1 MSPSARTAASTTPY
15 APTSSALCAA
25 ARSCP
30 PAQFVETGSRW
41 CTATAGPSGAGLQ
54 ACAWTTVRSARR
66 HALAPKS
73 RGVRY
78 RSARHRGVAQPGSA
92 PDWGSGGRRFKSCR
106 PDHTSQSL
114 TSAATP
120 AALHFAQVIVPP
132 RRVRRQSTGRK
143 VAPSWMLHSL
153 RTFVRGVDR
162 WKSIERPKRP
172 WPKGSRACF
181 AVGDIGVGTAGRS
194 SMTSRRVSARRR
206 EAFRGD
212 RPQPILASSPGVSR
226 RKSAEQP

>member
-1 MSPSARTAASTTPY
+1 
-15 APTSSALCAA
+15 
-25 ARSCP
+25 
-30 PAQFVETGSRW
+30 
-41 CTATAGPSGAGLQ
+41 
-54 ACAWTTVRSARR
+54 
-66 HALAPKS
+66 
-73 RGVRY
+73 
-78 RSARHRGVAQPGSA
+78 
-92 PDWGSGGRRFKSCR
+92 
-106 PDHTSQSL
+106 
-114 TSAATP
+114 
-120 AALHFAQVIVPP
+120 VIVPP

-212 RPQPILASSPGVSR
+212 RPNRSWQVARVFRGANPPNNRNSGS
-226 RKSAEQP
+226 